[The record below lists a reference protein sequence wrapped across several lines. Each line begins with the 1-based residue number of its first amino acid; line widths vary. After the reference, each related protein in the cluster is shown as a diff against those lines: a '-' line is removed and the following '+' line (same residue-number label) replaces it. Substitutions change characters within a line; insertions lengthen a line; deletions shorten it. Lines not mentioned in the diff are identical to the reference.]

1 MLKAYIEIHVE
12 PGSDVEKIVESIKRS
27 EGVKEACRVVGRAD
41 VLVTVEGSSLKHIS
55 DIALQKIAAVR
66 GVSIG
71 HTLVCVESEML
82 PKPSN
87 TVPSNTSDQIPMI
100 SFS

>member
-12 PGSDVEKIVESIKRS
+12 PGSDVDRIVENIRRS

-41 VLVTVEGSSLKHIS
+41 VLVAVEGRDLRHVS

-66 GVSIG
+66 GVTIG
-71 HTLVCVESEML
+71 HTLVCVDSEIL
-82 PKPSN
+82 PKPTT
-87 TVPSNTSDQIPMI
+87 TVPPTMEQEIPTI

>member
-1 MLKAYIEIHVE
+1 MKAYIEIHVE

-27 EGVKEACRVVGRAD
+27 DGVKEACRVIGRAD
-41 VLVTVEGSSLKHIS
+41 ILVTVEGRDLKHVS
-55 DIALQKIAAVR
+55 DIALQRISSIR

-71 HTLVCVESEML
+71 HTLVCIDSEVL
-82 PKPSN
+82 SEPTADIPSN
-87 TVPSNTSDQIPMI
+87 SSEQIPTL